1 MAMSNPI
8 LTEAKLVF
16 NLGFDGE
23 KLITKARV
31 IKNINILATDDQ
43 VYEFGMAL
51 AKLQVYSAEV
61 SRIDTEMLYV

>member
-23 KLITKARV
+23 KPITKARV